1 MRRKRTAVAMAA
13 VLAAAAIA
21 ATGQDAATTN
31 APATPAAS
39 TVAAPATALP
49 ALLPWRDHVKLGGDL
64 RYRYQS
70 TDTEGKADQPRVRQ
84 RVRARI
90 NLDAEINEQ
99 VTAGMQLATGT
110 DKDPISQ
117 NQTLS
122 GAADDKDVWFNRAF
136 IDWSPREDTHVIGG
150 KMGMPWISVNDLVH
164 SLDYNP
170 EGLAATYR
178 ADAGP
183 VTLNLSGYYMVIT
196 EQSTAE
202 DTSMQGA
209 QGAAKLPLPLKAS
222 LTTGASL
229 FNYSNI
235 KDYGPFYGNG
245 FGNTTYT
252 VETADGETS
261 YRYASDFNEVEGFA
275 ELALSQIPLKL
286 SGQYVVNTE
295 SDNNDA
301 GYVLGAAFGKCS
313 APGTYSLTYA
323 YRHLEPDCV
332 FDVFAEN
339 TDTGVGTDV
348 ESHLVSASYAPMKNT
363 TLKVAYSMGEQGL
376 DNGIDVTNL
385 KVEFLVKF

>member
-1 MRRKRTAVAMAA
+1 MKTMRTAVVMAA
-13 VLAAAAIA
+13 LATAAVA
-21 ATGQDAATTN
+21 ASGQGAATTN
-31 APATPAAS
+31 APAAPAA
-39 TVAAPATALP
+39 LM
-49 ALLPWRDHVKLGGDL
+49 PWSDHVKLGGDL

-90 NLDAEINEQ
+90 NLDAEVNDQIN
-99 VTAGMQLATGT
+99 AGLQLATGT
-110 DKDPISQ
+110 DRDPVSQ
-117 NQTLS
+117 NQTLA

-136 IDWSPREDTHVIGG
+136 IDWNPIEDTHVIGG

-170 EGLAATYR
+170 EGLAATQR
-178 ADAGP
+178 IDAGP
-183 VTLNLSGYYMVIT
+183 VKLDLCGYYMVVN
-196 EQSTAE
+196 EQSTAG

-222 LTTGASL
+222 LTTGVSL
-229 FNYSNI
+229 FNYSNV
-235 KDYGPFYGNG
+235 KDYGPFFGNG
-245 FGNTTYT
+245 FGNTTYEVDT
-252 VETADGETS
+252 GDGETS
-261 YRYASDFNEVEGFA
+261 YRYASDFNEVEGFT

-295 SDNNDA
+295 SDHDDA
-301 GYVLGAAFGKCS
+301 GYVLGVAFGKCS
-313 APGTYSLTYA
+313 APGTYALTYA

-363 TLKVAYSMGEQGL
+363 TLKAAYSMGEQSL
-376 DNGIDVTNL
+376 DNGIDITNL
-385 KVEFLVKF
+385 KIEFLVKF